1 MVWKLNEPFSLSVSS
16 INASVSPVFDG
27 RNMWV
32 AAGTGITCIE
42 YWGPFANEL
51 AYPNS
56 QYTRWAEPEP
66 DIITGANIGPKMR
79 LVGSADTGAVN
90 SMVYHEGFV
99 FVSTATQIKKV
110 NVTTLVVTVIGDIGV
125 IKNSNLAILMDK
137 IFFVETLP
145 TTQTIDDKQK
155 LYTMS
160 ISTGIVSDLGY
171 LPSKKQTAPRD
182 LVIANDILYITCM
195 NTRQLHKY
203 NAISGSYLTSI
214 VVNRDIEK
222 LYRVDNDVF
231 VISSMKG
238 KVTIEDVEYST
249 SMVSQV
255 TQSDNVNHLYGI
267 LTAGKYMADAG
278 DYVWFVNDSNLL
290 QRTKKSNNST
300 FAADGTGPITKE
312 ENADYCID
320 NDASGWLNGVPTN
333 VSISGIGNLFVT
345 PSFTYQF
352 FDGSSFVDVT
362 VPRYLFLLGTSSV
375 IAVRLPGAL
384 KWVNGTKLNQYT
396 AVSTGGLGYKQ
407 G

>member
-1 MVWKLNEPFSLSVSS
+1 MVWKLNEPFSIPVSGVVTSVP
-16 INASVSPVFDG
+16 PVFDG
-27 RNMWV
+27 RNVWV
-32 AAGTGITCIE
+32 ANATGVSCIE
-42 YWGPFANEL
+42 YWGPYADEL
-51 AYPNS
+51 IFPNS

-66 DIITGANIGPKMR
+66 DIISGSNIGPKMR
-79 LVGSADTGAVN
+79 IVGFANTGTVN
-90 SMVYHEGFV
+90 SMVYHEGFI
-99 FVSTATQIKKV
+99 FVATATQIKKV
-110 NVTTLVVTVIGDIGV
+110 NVTDLSTTTVGTIGIS
-125 IKNSNLAILMDK
+125 KNSNIAILMDK
-137 IFFVETLP
+137 IFFVEVMP

-155 LYTMS
+155 LYSMS
-160 ISTGIVSDLGY
+160 ISTGTVSDLGY
-171 LPSKKQTAPRD
+171 LPSKKQTASRD

-203 NAISGSYLTSI
+203 NAVTGDYLTSI

-231 VISSMKG
+231 VISSMRG

-255 TQSDNVNHLYGI
+255 TQSDTVNHLYGI
-267 LTAGKYMADAG
+267 LTAGKYLADAG
-278 DYVWFVNDSNLL
+278 DYIWFVNDSNRL

-312 ENADYCID
+312 DNADYCID
-320 NDASGWLNGVPTN
+320 NDATGWVNN
-333 VSISGIGNLFVT
+333 AVSSVYVGAVKNLLVT

-352 FDGSSFVDVT
+352 YNGASFVDVT
-362 VPRYLFLLGTSSV
+362 VPRYLFLLTTSDV
-375 IAVRLPGAL
+375 IAIRLPGAL
-384 KWVNGTKLNQYT
+384 KWVNSTKLNQYT